1 MKSLILLSLFLQ
13 FTLISKTF
21 AKTANLFL
29 TPQQYSRLSKPMQ
42 KNYVKKIRF
51 EFMQF
56 EKSFGNQ
63 KYLTESNQ
71 SIQNYFV
78 QNLLINNAFADDP
91 KQQDTDSVCI
101 IGGVKVYVV
110 KNKCSTRNNQCTN
123 IKKSITDGFQ
133 CGKVF
138 GSECVSR
145 LPIKNLSQR
154 CFDEAKDVEIKPE
167 EYTNLTDEA
176 NKLFGSICSENTKNK
191 TGCSLLEKKL
201 AALKEAPKNNDTTQ
215 AAATPDQ
222 TSDKTNPPSGD
233 QKPAPKN
240 TKDECNQIL
249 NLTIEGTNSNNENL
263 PLRQQGLH
271 NEAANYIAGL
281 ADFANTEN
289 YWVEPR
295 ANNINNCSEKNP
307 QEHVA
312 TSLPEA
318 VKSVIEVLN
327 QPTAVDLCEEKN
339 DSINTLKSILTHQTS
354 VEEPQKDQIYKNQYA
369 TQQLTP
375 ISSFEHCKK
384 LDVSKTPFVSIN
396 SSNQSNP
403 LAGTEVF
410 KKRLSTLKNKCTGNT
425 KPTISIGVFANAE
438 NIQLQEKYQCKFQI
452 LNGKLVDA
460 NSFFDQLVKPSLE
473 SGFKVSIN
481 YSTHYSECFIN
492 QINDLIKKDQ
502 TIKDSKYCF
511 INMMSKKNPGHGI
524 NEIFGVTAARMY
536 LDFLHDFKN
545 PAKAKIC
552 VDFISDLENKA
563 AWVKLAASPNNLA
576 TTVTTE
582 FLDQCENSYKRK
594 NYESSQKSFLNPE
607 VKKAVLACLKDS
619 KDSNNTLFGLQP
631 ALQNQSPSI
640 EATWSKYKESD
651 IADCNQDWSVYKK
664 TAPGKEAVK
673 DPAASTTKPAA
684 AAEAKQ

>member
-51 EFMQF
+51 EFMQL

-71 SIQNYFV
+71 SFQNYFV
-78 QNLLINNAFADDP
+78 QNLFINNAFADDP
-91 KQQDTDSVCI
+91 VEQDTDSSCI
-101 IGGVKVYVV
+101 IGGVQVPVI
-110 KNKCSTRNNQCTN
+110 KNKCSTRNNLCNDENST
-123 IKKSITDGFQ
+123 IKDSFQ

-138 GSECVSR
+138 GSKCVSR

-154 CFDEAKDVEIKPE
+154 CFDEAKDVVIKPE
-167 EYTNLTDEA
+167 DYTNLTDEA
-176 NKLFGSICSENTKNK
+176 TKLFDSICSENIKNK
-191 TGCSLLEKKL
+191 TGCSLFEKKL
-201 AALKEAPKNNDTTQ
+201 TALKDVSKNNDITQ
-215 AAATPDQ
+215 AAATPNQ
-222 TSDKTNPPSGD
+222 TPDKTNPPLDD
-233 QKPAPKN
+233 QKPNPKN

-249 NLTIEGTNSNNENL
+249 NLTIEGTNSNNENS

-295 ANNINNCSEKNP
+295 AKNINNCSGKNP
-307 QEHVA
+307 QEQVA
-312 TSLPEA
+312 TSIPEA
-318 VKSVIEVLN
+318 VTSVINELN
-327 QPTAVDLCEEKN
+327 STAPKDVCKKT
-339 DSINTLKSILTHQTS
+339 DSINILKSILTHQTS
-354 VEEPQKDQIYKNQYA
+354 IEELQIDQIYKNQYES
-369 TQQLTP
+369 QKLTP
-375 ISSFEHCKK
+375 ISNFENCKNFNTP
-384 LDVSKTPFVSIN
+384 KTPFVSLN
-396 SSNQSNP
+396 SAKNSAP

-460 NSFFDQLVKPSLE
+460 NSFFDQVVKPSLE

-481 YSTHYSECFIN
+481 YSTHYNECFIN

-524 NEIFGVTAARMY
+524 NEIFGATAARMY

-552 VDFISDLENKA
+552 ADFISDLENKA
-563 AWVKLAASPNNLA
+563 AWIKLATNPNNPA
-576 TTVTTE
+576 TTVTTK
-582 FLDQCENSYKRK
+582 FLEQCENFYKSK

-664 TAPGKEAVK
+664 TAPDKEAATK
-673 DPAASTTKPAA
+673 PTASTTKPAA